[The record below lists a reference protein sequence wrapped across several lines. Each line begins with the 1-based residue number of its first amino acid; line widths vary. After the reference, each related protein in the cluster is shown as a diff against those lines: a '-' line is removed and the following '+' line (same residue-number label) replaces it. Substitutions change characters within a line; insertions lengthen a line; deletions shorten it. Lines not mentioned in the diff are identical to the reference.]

1 MVTLQDASSS
11 GFNRIVRLFRDDL
24 SKPEYRSKS
33 TALQAL
39 VDRVIR
45 VGLPIRLDFAR
56 EWENAH
62 VLLELDRLRTSMPVR
77 TILDFGGGNSPIC
90 YYLAGEGYSVS
101 VLDIDQ
107 RMTELV
113 NRNSHILGWDSHLR
127 GVHYSGQ
134 EWPFGDAQFDCV
146 ISISV
151 FEGILRRDR
160 PLFWS
165 EMCRVMKPGASLLM
179 TFDYGEGG
187 RMVGDPPVSVKEIDE
202 QIIQPS
208 GMTLVGNDFTEPKFD
223 PDHGPPVKAIVQT
236 IDGFDYCVAAYSFAS
251 IHLRKPEA
259 RGCIRSR

>member
-1 MVTLQDASSS
+1 MTMNHRSSC
-11 GFNRIVRLFRDDL
+11 GFNRILRLFRDDL
-24 SKPEYRSKS
+24 SRPEYRIKN
-33 TALQAL
+33 TALQVL
-39 VDRVIR
+39 VDRLEGM
-45 VGLPIRLDFAR
+45 GLPIRRDFAR

-101 VLDIDQ
+101 ILDIDQ
-107 RMTELV
+107 RMIELV
-113 NRNSHILGWDSHLR
+113 NRNSHVLGWDSQLR

-134 EWPFGDAQFDCV
+134 EWPFDDARFDCV

-151 FEGILRRDR
+151 FEGILRKHR

-165 EMCRVMKPGASLLM
+165 EMRRVMRPGASLLM

-187 RMVGDPPVSVKEIDE
+187 RMVGDPPISIEEIGE

-208 GMTLVGNDFTEPKFD
+208 GMELVGEGFSEPVFD
-223 PDHGPPVKAIVQT
+223 SDNGPPVKAIVKT
-236 IDGFDYCVAAYSFAS
+236 VDGFDYRVAAYSFAA
-251 IHLRKPEA
+251 IHLRKPT
-259 RGCIRSR
+259 R

>member
-1 MVTLQDASSS
+1 MTMNHRSLC
-11 GFNRIVRLFRDDL
+11 GFNRILRLFRDDL
-24 SKPEYRSKS
+24 SRPEYLAKS
-33 TALQAL
+33 TVLQVL

-45 VGLPIRLDFAR
+45 LGLPVRLDFAR

-101 VLDIDQ
+101 ILDIDQ
-107 RMTELV
+107 RMIELV
-113 NRNSHILGWDSHLR
+113 NRNSHVLGWDSQLR
-127 GVHYSGQ
+127 GVHYSGK
-134 EWPFGDAQFDCV
+134 EWPFDDARFDCV

-151 FEGILRRDR
+151 FEGILRKHR

-165 EMCRVMKPGASLLM
+165 EMRRVMRPGASLLM

-187 RMVGDPPVSVKEIDE
+187 RMVGDPPISIEEIDE

-208 GMTLVGNDFTEPKFD
+208 GMELVGEGFSEPMFD
-223 PDHGPPVKAIVQT
+223 SDNGPPVKAIVKT
-236 IDGFDYCVAAYSFAS
+236 VDGFDYRVAAYSFAA
-251 IHLRKPEA
+251 IHLRKPT
-259 RGCIRSR
+259 R